1 MPALPRQLF
10 RGLLDD
16 AAVFPPRSAPIASA
30 VAGHLIWRNTSNRDL
45 LGPLLCP
52 ASGVQELCAVLPV
65 QDHVRLAVVVDGG
78 AEVLSRAL
86 EVVGD
91 DPRLS
96 VVAVEAAHRNL
107 DGDAAEI
114 GNTLACISGITSVL
128 EVPRVEFDQSL
139 ALVAGGPWDIAKYRT
154 GGMHAD
160 AFPTEGELATFLIAC
175 ATNGVAFKLTAGLHL
190 AVRNYDSRTGFQQ
203 HGVLN
208 VLVATRVGQQGGSP
222 VEVTSVLT
230 ERNSAVLVE
239 FVQEWDAAGC
249 ADVRT
254 ALRSIGCCGVTDP
267 IHELADLGLVERA
280 AR

>member
-30 VAGHLIWRNTSNRDL
+30 VAAHLIWRNTSNRDL

-52 ASGVQELCAVLPV
+52 ASGVEELCAVLPV

-139 ALVAGGPWDIAKYRT
+139 ALIAGGAWDIAKYRT

-175 ATNGVAFKLTAGLHL
+175 ATNGVAFKLTAGLHH

-208 VLVATRVGQQGGSP
+208 VLVATDAALRDEAADVVVSLLAQ
-222 VEVTSVLT
+222 
-230 ERNSAVLVE
+230 RNSAVLTGLLRH
-239 FVQEWDAAGC
+239 WDEERSTV
-249 ADVRT
+249 VRR
-254 ALRSIGCCGVTDP
+254 AFRSLGCCEPAEP
-267 IHELADLGLVERA
+267 IAELKALGLIEEWP
-280 AR
+280 